1 MYPSQPSQQAD
12 SGWEYPS
19 TPGYDNGQLNSALP
33 KPPAYLPPPVPPSDA
48 LAELRTPQRLWLHIP
63 SEKPVLTIGILA
75 VLVIVFIITTLVGGS
90 IDSSENTNVLLRMG
104 AKENDLVVQ
113 GDWWRL
119 ITATFLHAGFLH
131 IALNGWALYII
142 GMDLETFFGR
152 WRFAAVY
159 AIAGLAG
166 SVASFAFTPY
176 FAVGVGAS
184 GAIFGLIGALAVFYG
199 INRSMFGKRGNL
211 QFWNIIIVIVLNL
224 GLGVSGIF
232 PIDNSAHIG
241 GLIAGAAVGF
251 VLCPR
256 YRLGEW
262 RNPLV
267 RQVVNTNKSALS
279 WLGTALIGLNVILL
293 FFIIL
298 LLYKQGYILP
308 SQVGSGY

>member
-1 MYPSQPSQQAD
+1 MGRLD
-12 SGWEYPS
+12 
-19 TPGYDNGQLNSALP
+19 SALP
-33 KPPAYLPPPVPPSDA
+33 KPPTYLPPPVPPADA
-48 LAELRTPQRLWLHIP
+48 LTERRRPQRLWFRIP
-63 SEKPVLTIGILA
+63 AEKPVLTIGILA
-75 VLVIVFIITTLVGGS
+75 VLVLVFLLTMLVGGGS
-90 IDSSENTNVLLRMG
+90 LDATENTNVLLRMG

-142 GMDLETFFGR
+142 GMDLEAFFGR
-152 WRFAAVY
+152 WRFAVVY
-159 AIAGLAG
+159 AISGLAG

-199 INRSMFGKRGNL
+199 INRSLFGKRGNF
-211 QFWNIIIVIVLNL
+211 QFWNIVVVIVLNL

-232 PIDNSAHIG
+232 PIDNSAHVG
-241 GLIAGAAVGF
+241 GLIAGTVAGF

-256 YRLGEW
+256 YQLGDW
-262 RNPLV
+262 LNPIV
-267 RQVVNTNKSALS
+267 RKLTNTNKSPLS
-279 WLGTALIGLNVILL
+279 WLAAALIGMIVIVL

-298 LLYKQGYILP
+298 LLYKQGYVLP
-308 SQVGSGY
+308 SMSQ

>member
-1 MYPSQPSQQAD
+1 MGRLD
-12 SGWEYPS
+12 
-19 TPGYDNGQLNSALP
+19 SALP
-33 KPPAYLPPPVPPSDA
+33 KPPTYLPPSTPPA
-48 LAELRTPQRLWLHIP
+48 GTLTELTRPQRLWFRIP
-63 SEKPVLTIGILA
+63 AEKPVVTFVILGVLALAFLLTI
-75 VLVIVFIITTLVGGS
+75 LVGGS
-90 IDSSENTNVLLRMG
+90 INATENVDVLVRMG
-104 AKENDLVVQ
+104 AKVNALVVT

-119 ITATFLHAGFLH
+119 ITATFLHAGLLH

-142 GMDLETFFGR
+142 GIDLEAFFGR

-176 FAVGVGAS
+176 EAVGVGAS

-199 INRSMFGKRGNL
+199 INRYLFGKRGTF
-211 QFWNIIIVIVLNL
+211 QFWNIIVVIVLNL

-262 RNPLV
+262 TNPLV
-267 RQVVNTNKSALS
+267 RQLVNTNKSPLS
-279 WLGTALIGLNVILL
+279 WLAAVLILL
-293 FFIIL
+293 DVIALYFIIL
-298 LLYKQGYILP
+298 LLYKQGYVLP
-308 SQVGSGY
+308 SLTG